1 MIIHIGDFAYDMNG
15 FLGGKGDLF
24 MNEIQSVAARV
35 PYNVAVGNHEHHNN
49 FSEFA
54 GRFTGPAPSV
64 FYHSF
69 NVGPLHIIMF
79 SAEFYFFINFG
90 TEQLQVRPSVII
102 ISQLLQTQIAC
113 KLSIEIDYHE
123 R

>member
-90 TEQLQVRPSVII
+90 TEQLQVRPAII
-102 ISQLLQTQIAC
+102 ITSQLLQTQIAC
-113 KLSIEIDYHE
+113 QLSIEIDYHE